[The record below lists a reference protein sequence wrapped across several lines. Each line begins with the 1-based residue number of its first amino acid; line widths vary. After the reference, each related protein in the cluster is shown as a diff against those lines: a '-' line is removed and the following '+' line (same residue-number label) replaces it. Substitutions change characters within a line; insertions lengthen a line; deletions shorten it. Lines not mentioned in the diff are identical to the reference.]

1 MNKYLKQ
8 ALDFLLFS
16 NVFIALCAVTQGIIS
31 YWLIGI
37 KPDKYVLAL
46 LFCSTLATY
55 NFSILLSKPENP
67 EKSHFLRVRWIF
79 SHYKLMISLFII
91 SVLSLIP
98 LAFFL
103 HTSSLILMLSLGLIS
118 IAYSLPIF
126 GIPGKK
132 FGLRNIPGLKL
143 FIIGAVWAGSTVLLP
158 IHEIEGNGLLNISN
172 KETILL
178 FFTRFLFI
186 VAITIPF
193 DIRDLFQDQSNAL
206 RTIPVIFGE
215 KKSLFLCQLFL
226 ATSLIL
232 LFVYTEKLDT
242 NFWAISL
249 SIFISGWLILKSR
262 WKKNEYYYFLLLDGT
277 MILQLIILQ
286 FFKLIT

>member
-67 EKSHFLRVRWIF
+67 EKSRFLRVRWIF

-103 HTSSLILMLSLGLIS
+103 DTSSLILMLSLGLIS

-132 FGLRNIPGLKL
+132 IGLRNIPGLKL

-158 IHEIEGNGLLNISN
+158 ILEIEGNGLLNISN

-249 SIFISGWLILKSR
+249 SIVISGWLILKSR

>member
-1 MNKYLKQ
+1 
-8 ALDFLLFS
+8 
-16 NVFIALCAVTQGIIS
+16 
-31 YWLIGI
+31 
-37 KPDKYVLAL
+37 
-46 LFCSTLATY
+46 
-55 NFSILLSKPENP
+55 
-67 EKSHFLRVRWIF
+67 
-79 SHYKLMISLFII
+79 
-91 SVLSLIP
+91 
-98 LAFFL
+98 
-103 HTSSLILMLSLGLIS
+103 
-118 IAYSLPIF
+118 
-126 GIPGKK
+126 
-132 FGLRNIPGLKL
+132 LKL

-158 IHEIEGNGLLNISN
+158 ILEIEGNGLLNISN

-242 NFWAISL
+242 NFWAIAL

-262 WKKNEYYYFLLLDGT
+262 WEKNEYYYFFLLDGT